1 MTKPVLLAVD
11 DDAEVL
17 RAVQRDLRG
26 AFADRLRIVGAGSGA
41 AALEVVRQLKER
53 NEALALMLVDQ
64 KMPGMTGVEFVE
76 QALDHFPTAKKVL
89 LTAYADTD
97 AAIRAINGARIDYY
111 LLKPWDP
118 PEEKL
123 FPVVEDL
130 LCDWFA
136 DYTPPFEGIRVYGH
150 RYSPESHAVK
160 NFLARNQIPY
170 QWFDVE
176 AQKDDPEVRKVIE
189 SAPGKFPLVTLP
201 DNGPCLEM
209 PTPAQLGERLGLKTH
224 VERPF
229 YDLAIVGAGPAGL
242 AAAVYGAS
250 EGLQTVVVEREAP
263 GGQAGSSSLI
273 ENYLGFPTGL
283 SGADLA
289 RRARDQAIRFGVEM
303 LTPSEAT
310 KLEARDGYRV
320 LHLADGQEIVAH
332 AVILAMGVS
341 YKRLNVAGEENLF
354 GKGVYYGA
362 ALTEAINCRDEEVC
376 IVGGANSAGQAAM
389 HFARYAGKVTMLVRG
404 DSLDKAMSQYLV
416 DRIGKTPNIEVRL
429 KSQVKEMI
437 GNGRLEKV
445 RIEGPKGE
453 DVISVSSIF
462 IFIGAE
468 PLTDWLDGTIVRDQR
483 GFIPTGPELLEI
495 PEGKERWTEKR
506 PPSLLE
512 TSMPGVF
519 AAGDV
524 RSGSV
529 KRVASSVGQ
538 GSIAVQIVHEYLRE
552 VRA

>member
-1 MTKPVLLAVD
+1 MPKPVLLCVD
-11 DDAEVL
+11 DDSEVL
-17 RAVQRDLRG
+17 RAIERDVRR
-26 AFADRLRIVGAGSGA
+26 AFGDRLRIVAANSGES
-41 AALEVVRQLKER
+41 ALSVVRKLKER
-53 NEALALMLVDQ
+53 DEALALMLVDQ
-64 KMPGMTGVEFVE
+64 KMPGMSGTEFVE
-76 QALDHFPTAKKVL
+76 QARELFPDAKKVL

-118 PEEKL
+118 PEERL
-123 FPVVEDL
+123 NPVLEDQ

-136 DYTPPFEGIRVYGH
+136 NYTPPFHGIKVYGH
-150 RYSPESHAVK
+150 RYSPETHAIK
-160 NFLARNQIPY
+160 DFLGRNQIPY

-176 AQKDDPEVRKVIE
+176 TQKDDPEVRQIME
-189 SAPGKFPLVTLP
+189 SAPGKLPLVTLP
-201 DNGPCLEM
+201 EGSCLEM
-209 PTPAQLGERLGLKTH
+209 PTPAELANRLGLKTH

-229 YDLAIVGAGPAGL
+229 YDLAIVGGGPAGL

-273 ENYLGFPTGL
+273 ENYLGFPSGL
-283 SGADLA
+283 TGADLA

-303 LTPSEAT
+303 LTPQEA
-310 KLEARDGYRV
+310 KSLEARNNYRV

-332 AVILAMGVS
+332 TVLLAMGVS
-341 YKRLNVAGEENLF
+341 YKRLDVPGEKELF

-362 ALTEAINCRDEEVC
+362 ALSEAISCRDEEVC
-376 IVGGANSAGQAAM
+376 IVGGANSAGQAAL
-389 HFARYAGKVTMLVRG
+389 HFAKYAGKVVMLVRAG
-404 DSLDKAMSQYLV
+404 SLEKGMSQYLV
-416 DRIGKTPNIEVRL
+416 DRIRKTPNIEVRL
-429 KSQVKEMI
+429 ETEVGALIGDKRLFEVRVK
-437 GNGRLEKV
+437 
-445 RIEGPKGE
+445 GPQGS
-453 DVISVSSIF
+453 DQICVSSIF

-468 PLTDWLDGTIVRDQR
+468 PLTDWIDDIVVRDER
-483 GFIPTGPELLEI
+483 GFIPTGPELLEM
-495 PEGKERWTEKR
+495 PKGKERWTQKR
-506 PPSLLE
+506 APFILE

-524 RSGSV
+524 RTGSV

-538 GSIAVQIVHEYLRE
+538 GSIAVQLIHEYLRE